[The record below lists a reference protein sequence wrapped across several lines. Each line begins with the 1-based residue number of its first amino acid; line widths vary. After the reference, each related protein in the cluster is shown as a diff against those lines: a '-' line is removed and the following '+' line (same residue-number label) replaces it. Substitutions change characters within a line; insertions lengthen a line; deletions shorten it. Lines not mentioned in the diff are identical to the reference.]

1 MPDRPLISSSDPAGS
16 PAREYRPTKWSVPWL
31 IVPVMVAYELFAI
44 VWSKDGGPLSH
55 VLWWATGP
63 VASAR
68 WAVVGGVL
76 TGFCAW
82 LAIHILW
89 RTPGLAE
96 LAGAVAGAVVVLSAY
111 VLIVR

>member
-31 IVPVMVAYELFAI
+31 IVPIMVTYELFAI

-68 WAVVGGVL
+68 WAVVGGAL